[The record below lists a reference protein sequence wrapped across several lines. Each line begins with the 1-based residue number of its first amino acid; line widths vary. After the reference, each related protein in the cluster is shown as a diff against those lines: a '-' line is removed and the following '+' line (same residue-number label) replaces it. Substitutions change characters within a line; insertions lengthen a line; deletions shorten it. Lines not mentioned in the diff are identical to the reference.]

1 VVPPAAAPTPAQ
13 PPPTKPDPLTVK
25 AQDFIDQNPA
35 YEGSLDIV
43 KRFLQPDEG
52 DTNLELV
59 FSNGKFVLTGT
70 NVEGNRFEE
79 SAGGQRAIAV
89 PRGQVVTGPLESPST
104 TPSAGSGTSVGSQP
118 DGKSNAQIANEL
130 KVKFGLDAQA
140 LIDAG
145 SDPKAILDLLN
156 GAPSAANLLGLRPLA
171 SLSNTVGSRAWQEQA
186 SDSELAANGYVRGA
200 DGKVSM
206 TPEKV
211 DEVRRALIDDPKF
224 RVGVMGVLALPGQVS
239 RGLVK
244 SDEIADLVDQASLVV
259 GSILAAGVKAEP
271 IQIVGGRAPVNR
283 TGGADARRLGE
294 IREQAVADA
303 VGGRISGEL
312 IKTANG
318 KTDIDVIDAAGNIY
332 AVGGAAKARDL
343 GNFQR
348 VLRVYS
354 ETAET
359 RGVEAYFY
367 YAPGTPQSVIDAAI
381 KVLGPNFVKPIP

>member
-1 VVPPAAAPTPAQ
+1 
-13 PPPTKPDPLTVK
+13 
-25 AQDFIDQNPA
+25 
-35 YEGSLDIV
+35 
-43 KRFLQPDEG
+43 
-52 DTNLELV
+52 
-59 FSNGKFVLTGT
+59 
-70 NVEGNRFEE
+70 VEGNRFEE

-118 DGKSNAQIANEL
+118 DGKSNAEVANEL

-271 IQIVGGRAPVNR
+271 INVVGAR
-283 TGGADARRLGE
+283 TGPRTPIPPKSDAPTTRSL
-294 IREQAVADA
+294 IRENQSADILSTNGFLVEQNPVVAGSKNPDY
-303 VGGRISGEL
+303 L
-312 IKTANG
+312 INNQIFDNYAPSTGNVRNMASEIGQKVSKGQTDNVVINLLDSSATAAKVRAQLINYPILG
-318 KTDIDVIDAAGNIY
+318 LKEVIIIDRSGNI
-332 AVGGAAKARDL
+332 
-343 GNFQR
+343 
-348 VLRVYS
+348 
-354 ETAET
+354 T
-359 RGVEAYFY
+359 
-367 YAPGTPQSVIDAAI
+367 VITF
-381 KVLGPNFVKPIP
+381 KGK